1 MRERV
6 SDVTPFICVRVHT
19 SSFKKNVGVV
29 CFLVE
34 KHASRSSKLN
44 IGIVIRRF
52 PASSVRIA
60 LRRRRRVMLRDGWC
74 GTRRRCR
81 VHVRRLRLRGLDDAR
96 TRASDGLHRRRR
108 RRFHGAGNDASPCAR
123 VAILNLYLLL
133 RQHARRTPTR
143 GEIRQTIHGVRQGF
157 DIRVVCNHRD
167 AAQAQRELLRA
178 QHEADETVITLRVH
192 HSLFVLNHEAS
203 SPWRSESNNTPRSTD
218 TTLDWNVRRT
228 FRICTSRRYS
238 TCTATA
244 TPVPSVTFSVRTP
257 RMTHKRRRNSNT
269 PDWNTAR

>member
-1 MRERV
+1 M
-6 SDVTPFICVRVHT
+6 C

-44 IGIVIRRF
+44 VGIVIRRF

-60 LRRRRRVMLRDGWC
+60 LRRRRARRRVMLRDRWC

-133 RQHARRTPTR
+133 RQHARAHRR
-143 GEIRQTIHGVRQGF
+143 VREIRQTIHGVRQGF

-192 HSLFVLNHEAS
+192 HSLFVLNHEA
-203 SPWRSESNNTPRSTD
+203 
-218 TTLDWNVRRT
+218 
-228 FRICTSRRYS
+228 
-238 TCTATA
+238 
-244 TPVPSVTFSVRTP
+244 
-257 RMTHKRRRNSNT
+257 RRRHGARKATTHLAAQTQLWIGTFAAPSGYAR
-269 PDWNTAR
+269 PAVTARVLRRPRRSHL